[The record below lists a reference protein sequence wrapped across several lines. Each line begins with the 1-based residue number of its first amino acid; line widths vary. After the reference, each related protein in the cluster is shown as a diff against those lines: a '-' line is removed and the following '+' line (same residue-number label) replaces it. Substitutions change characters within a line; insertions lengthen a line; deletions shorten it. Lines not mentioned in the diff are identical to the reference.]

1 MIVVDTNV
9 IAYLLLDGD
18 QTALSEQV
26 MSVDPE
32 WFAPLLWRSEMRN
45 LLMLY
50 VRRQVLSLSDAKK
63 IMRAAEE
70 RIGGREFAITSDQ
83 VLDLAAASECSAYD
97 CEFVGLAM
105 QLDVKLLT
113 SDKKVLKAFPSLA
126 ISMSEFV
133 GQASKG

>member
-18 QTALSEQV
+18 QTASSEQV

-50 VRRQVLSLSDAKK
+50 VRREIISLADAKE

-70 RIGGREFAITSDQ
+70 RIGGREFAIASDQ
-83 VLDLAAASECSAYD
+83 VLDLAAASECSACD
-97 CEFVGLAM
+97 CEFVSLAT
-105 QLDVKLLT
+105 QLDVNLVT

-133 GQASKG
+133 GRASKG